1 MEKSHTGLVVLLVVI
16 LGVTTTL
23 AHRAFSIGVGRG
35 VPAVNSGAPLV
46 LQPLP
51 GIENLME
58 VAPGLLCGG
67 QPADEEAFAALH
79 KEGVRVVIS
88 VDAEPPNHEWA
99 ARYGMRYVH
108 LPIGY
113 DGIPPQS
120 QADLAA
126 AMRMAGDAVVYV
138 HCHHG
143 RHRGPAA
150 AAYAG
155 IVSGKLSQAAG
166 LQLLS
171 LAGTKPEYVGLWD
184 AIRKYETPILPSR
197 PLTAQ
202 AEVEPLAATM
212 VRIDHQWKA
221 LGGEAFLKAPGDT
234 KNSVP
239 SLDGVTDPQRVAV
252 VLLAEEFRELARQKV
267 GPDAGYQLIMQQAAD
282 QAQVLSQ
289 AMISQDRPAVQFAV
303 QRVLET
309 CTQCHASYR
318 Q

>member
-1 MEKSHTGLVVLLVVI
+1 MEKTRTGLVVLLVVT
-16 LGVTTTL
+16 LGGATTL
-23 AHRAFSIGVGRG
+23 AHRAFSIGVVRD
-35 VPAVNSGAPLV
+35 VPSAISLPPMV
-46 LQPLP
+46 LSPLP

-67 QPADEEAFAALH
+67 QPADEEAFAALR
-79 KEGVRVVIS
+79 KRGVRVVIS
-88 VDAEPPNHEWA
+88 VDAVPPHHEWA
-99 ARYGMRYVH
+99 TQQGMRYVH

-126 AMRMAGDAVVYV
+126 AMRMAGDDVVYV

-184 AIRKYETPILPSR
+184 AVRKFETPTFPPR
-197 PLTAQ
+197 ALTAQ
-202 AEVEPLAATM
+202 AEVEPLAASM
-212 VRIDHQWKA
+212 VRIAQQWES
-221 LGGEAFLKAPGDT
+221 LGGEAIVKAPVDT
-234 KNSVP
+234 KYSAP
-239 SLDGVTDPQRVAV
+239 LSGGFTAPRRVAV
-252 VLLAEEFRELARQKV
+252 VLLAEEFRELARQKS
-267 GPDAGYQLIMQQAAD
+267 GPDVGFQLIMQQAAD
-282 QAQVLSQ
+282 HAQILSQ
-289 AMISQDRPAVQFAV
+289 AMTSRDLPAVQSAA
-303 QRVLET
+303 QRVSET
-309 CTQCHASYR
+309 CAQCHASYR